1 MLRRLGHVSAEGV
14 VTLKGRAAGCIS
26 TGDELLSAE
35 LLLNGVFGGLNP
47 HQLVALVSV
56 LIPTEKSNVRRLIW
70 HPVVFPGVCMRTSS
84 SRSSP
89 CSSPR
94 RSPTCGA

>member
-56 LIPTEKSNVRRLIW
+56 LIPAEKSNVRRSGW
-70 HPVVFPGVCMRTSS
+70 PPSDSGMRNRHSS
-84 SRSSP
+84 
-89 CSSPR
+89 
-94 RSPTCGA
+94 